1 MSLLS
6 RKATSY
12 VEGEGL
18 GVPVCPDRVL
28 RGGGEG
34 IAMAA
39 NSMQSQPLSC
49 LY

>member
-1 MSLLS
+1 MLRMRVLVYQS
-6 RKATSY
+6 AQT
-12 VEGEGL
+12 G
-18 GVPVCPDRVL
+18 VL